1 MIGANMKMSLAV
13 LLAAAVA
20 LAGAPPHAEGMPELA
35 RWDAENVS
43 ALLDFAEGLEAEGLD
58 PGDYPT
64 DALKAAVETGDVV
77 AVELSATALFDN
89 IAQDLGSGAVLPER
103 RGRWFMRE
111 PALDPGTIAAAMDN
125 ALVSHRISVQL
136 EAFAPTHAQYVAL
149 RAALHATEDE
159 GDKKTLRLNMERWRW
174 MPRSPGADYVFV
186 NIPSYEVVL
195 VRGGA
200 EVARKRV
207 IVGARKTPTPQFS
220 AYITGVI
227 FNPTWFVPP
236 SIVAESVGALMKR
249 DPEKAARLG
258 YYLGPDGGVRQKPG
272 PDNALGQVK
281 LAMANPYSIYLH
293 DTPGKKAFE
302 QEKRAL
308 SHGCIRV
315 DDALGFAGEL
325 LGPEWTNE
333 VIAELVDKKTTV
345 TVDLYEPLPVYIGYF
360 TAAADAEGSV
370 IHYRDIYGLDRKLS
384 EVAQAKSGAGE
395 DQAFGNCAAADAG

>member
-1 MIGANMKMSLAV
+1 
-13 LLAAAVA
+13 
-20 LAGAPPHAEGMPELA
+20 
-35 RWDAENVS
+35 
-43 ALLDFAEGLEAEGLD
+43 
-58 PGDYPT
+58 
-64 DALKAAVETGDVV
+64 VETRDVV

-89 IAQDLGSGAVLPER
+89 IAQDLGAGAVSPER
-103 RGRWFMRE
+103 RGRWFMRA

-125 ALVSHRISVQL
+125 ARASHRITAQL

-174 MPRSPGADYVFV
+174 MPRNLGADYVFV
-186 NIPSYEVVL
+186 NIPSYEAVL

-220 AYITGVI
+220 TYITGVI

-236 SIVAESVGALMKR
+236 SIVAESVGSLMKR
-249 DPEKAARLG
+249 DPAKAARLG
-258 YYLGPDGGVRQKPG
+258 YYVGSDGGVRQKPG

-315 DDALGFAGEL
+315 DDALGFAGDVI
-325 LGPEWTNE
+325 GPDWTE
-333 VIAELVDKKTTV
+333 ETIAELVAKNTTV
-345 TVDLYEPLPVYIGYF
+345 TVDLEAPLPVYIGYF
-360 TAAADAEGSV
+360 TAAVDADGNV
-370 IHYRDIYGLDRKLS
+370 VQYRDIYGLDKRLS
-384 EVAQAKSGAGE
+384 EVAKAKAGAGE
-395 DQAFGNCAAADAG
+395 DQAFGNCAAVDADQAWKLENFPT